1 MSYRLSTTVPPTRA
15 AVLVVSVLTA
25 DALLHLYWATGATWP
40 AADEGSLS
48 RAVLGRDVPFT
59 PPVLLPLVAL
69 LLAAAALVGAHSRRP
84 GHRVLRLCT
93 LAVAAGLCCA
103 PSRGSTGCSPRRPAP
118 PSTGSTLCSTPPCA
132 PSWHAPPCAWRGG
145 RTRPVPVERPD
156 DLTARLV
163 RAAQRGDTLAMAE
176 LLDLLAP
183 YVGRVCAPIALDQGA
198 DAAQEALVA
207 VFRSLRT
214 LKDPAA
220 LHGWVR
226 TIAVREAVRTAHRS
240 ARTVP
245 ADLSA
250 LPARGDPQLSAD
262 IRDVLD
268 RLSPEHRAVL
278 MLRDV
283 EGLDERTAAALLG
296 VRTGTVKSRL
306 HRARDTFRK
315 AWTS

>member
-1 MSYRLSTTVPPTRA
+1 MPDER
-15 AVLVVSVLTA
+15 
-25 DALLHLYWATGATWP
+25 P
-40 AADEGSLS
+40 AARSDD
-48 RAVLGRDVPFT
+48 R
-59 PPVLLPLVAL
+59 
-69 LLAAAALVGAHSRRP
+69 
-84 GHRVLRLCT
+84 T
-93 LAVAAGLCCA
+93 L
-103 PSRGSTGCSPRRPAP
+103 
-118 PSTGSTLCSTPPCA
+118 
-132 PSWHAPPCAWRGG
+132 
-145 RTRPVPVERPD
+145 
-156 DLTARLV
+156 RLV

-176 LLDLLAP
+176 LLDVLAP
-183 YVGRVCAPIALDQGA
+183 YVGRICAPIALDQGP

-207 VFRSLRT
+207 VFKSLRT

-220 LHGWVR
+220 LRGWVR
-226 TIAVREAVRTAHRS
+226 AIAVREAIRTAHRS
-240 ARTVP
+240 ARSVP
-245 ADLSA
+245 ADLST

-296 VRTGTVKSRL
+296 VRAGTVKSRL

>member
-1 MSYRLSTTVPPTRA
+1 MPDER
-15 AVLVVSVLTA
+15 
-25 DALLHLYWATGATWP
+25 P
-40 AADEGSLS
+40 AARSDD
-48 RAVLGRDVPFT
+48 R
-59 PPVLLPLVAL
+59 
-69 LLAAAALVGAHSRRP
+69 
-84 GHRVLRLCT
+84 T
-93 LAVAAGLCCA
+93 L
-103 PSRGSTGCSPRRPAP
+103 
-118 PSTGSTLCSTPPCA
+118 
-132 PSWHAPPCAWRGG
+132 
-145 RTRPVPVERPD
+145 
-156 DLTARLV
+156 RLV

-176 LLDLLAP
+176 LLDVLAP
-183 YVGRVCAPIALDQGA
+183 YVGRICAPIALDQGP

-207 VFRSLRT
+207 VFKSLRT

-220 LHGWVR
+220 LRGWVR
-226 TIAVREAVRTAHRS
+226 AIAVREAIRTAHRS
-240 ARTVP
+240 ARSVP
-245 ADLSA
+245 ADLST